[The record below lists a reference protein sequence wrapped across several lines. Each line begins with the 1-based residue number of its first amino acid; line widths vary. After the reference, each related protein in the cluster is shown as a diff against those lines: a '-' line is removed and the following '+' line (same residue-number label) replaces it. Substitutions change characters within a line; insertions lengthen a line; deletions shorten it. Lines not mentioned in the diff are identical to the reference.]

1 MSKEVKNIN
10 GTKENICN
18 CGSWLKHWE
27 KFGEQKA
34 GLCAEVSCQ
43 KKAIVGAHV
52 QKSDSSDSSWYI
64 IPLCKE
70 HNNLFG
76 QKISIKGSIKLVPA
90 NKQKTCAKKEV
101 KYIIKTRKRFSH

>member
-1 MSKEVKNIN
+1 MSIEVIN
-10 GTKENICN
+10 LINTSNKKCY
-18 CGSWLKHWE
+18 CKTWLEHWE

-76 QKISIKGSIKLVPA
+76 QKISIKDSIKLVPA

-101 KYIIKTRKRFSH
+101 KYIIKTRKRFGH